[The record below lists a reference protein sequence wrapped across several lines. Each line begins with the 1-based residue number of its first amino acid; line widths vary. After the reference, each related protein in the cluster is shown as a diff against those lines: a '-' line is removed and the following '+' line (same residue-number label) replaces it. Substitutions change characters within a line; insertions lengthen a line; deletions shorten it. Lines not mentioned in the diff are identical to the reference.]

1 MKEEKLKLQNDKN
14 RIIQRNINGNFSVQT
29 WNGSS
34 KLIFLKIMLA
44 RFVPCSSCMLIAHI
58 AKEEMGVCS
67 QYNCICF
74 RSSFN
79 QICLW
84 NVLYIDKIWR
94 CYRKLSSNLEF
105 SFSSTLLFSEVLS
118 AGGMWFSIQIV
129 SMCGIAMNSR
139 NVVKMKLIHMCEPR
153 IRNKV
158 TFFHR
163 KAMTSELRRAVQKL
177 HFQHF
182 YFFISKQNEHRI
194 CQHKSFFSSSYTQFG
209 WREGA

>member
-1 MKEEKLKLQNDKN
+1 MGIFPFKHEME
-14 RIIQRNINGNFSVQT
+14 

-44 RFVPCSSCMLIAHI
+44 RFVPCYHACSLLILQR
-58 AKEEMGVCS
+58 KKWS

-177 HFQHF
+177 QFQHF
-182 YFFISKQNEHRI
+182 YFFIFKQNEHRI